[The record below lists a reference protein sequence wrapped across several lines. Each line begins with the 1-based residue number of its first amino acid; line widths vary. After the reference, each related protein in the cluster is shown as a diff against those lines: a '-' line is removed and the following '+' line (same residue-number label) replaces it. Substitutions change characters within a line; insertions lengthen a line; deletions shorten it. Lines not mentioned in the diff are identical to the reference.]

1 MPHNS
6 ETVTVTKTD
15 KVTTVTEAA
24 TDTLVVDKAGKPGP
38 ANVLT
43 MGTVTT
49 GSSDSASATITGT
62 SPSQVLNLVLPKAA
76 VYTHTQ
82 GSAATSWTIAHN
94 LGYYPNVAV
103 VDSSGNVV
111 IGDIQYSSN
120 NQVVVSFS
128 GAFSGAA
135 YLS

>member
-6 ETVTVTKTD
+6 ETITVTKTD
-15 KVTTVTEAA
+15 KVTTVTEGS
-24 TDTLVVDKAGKPGP
+24 TDTVEASIPGKPGP
-38 ANVLT
+38 VNVLT
-43 MGTVTT
+43 MGSVTT

-62 SPSQVLNLVLPKAA
+62 APSQVLNLVLPKAA

-94 LGYYPNVAV
+94 LGYYPNVSI

-111 IGDIQYSSN
+111 IGDVQHSSN

-128 GAFSGAA
+128 GAFSGSA